1 MAKKNSLKR
10 EKDKKGKRGKANGLF
25 YIVGAV
31 FVLLAGFIGLRSFG
45 QVGGQPLIMDPD
57 TRAYIERVQKAG
69 LDETNPL
76 MPSSRYSSR
85 VAWYYKR
92 AAEIPEVLDSIYC
105 YCKCRENPRFRHK
118 NLLTCFTDDHASEC
132 GICMS
137 QMKMAWKM
145 AKEGKSVNDIRF
157 AEDNYFGRRS

>member
-10 EKDKKGKRGKANGLF
+10 KNRKTGKRRKTSGLL
-25 YIVGAV
+25 YIVGSV

-45 QVGGQPLIMDPD
+45 MVGGQPPMIDPD
-57 TRAYIERVQKAG
+57 TQAYIERVQRAG
-69 LDETNPL
+69 LDETRPL
-76 MPSSRYSSR
+76 KPPSRYNSQ

-145 AKEGKSVNDIRF
+145 TKKGKSISEIRF
-157 AEDNYFGRRS
+157 AEDNYFGRRG